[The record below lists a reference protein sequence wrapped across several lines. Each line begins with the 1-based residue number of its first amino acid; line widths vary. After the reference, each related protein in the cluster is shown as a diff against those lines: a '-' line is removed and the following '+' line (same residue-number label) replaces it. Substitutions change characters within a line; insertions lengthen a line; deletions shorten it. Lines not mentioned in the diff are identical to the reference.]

1 MRVGTKGLW
10 FVNHKSTSW
19 SRETEVCETSVLRE
33 SFFPRYDNVKIISI
47 GNICLSRVNWMRL
60 IDERKKSH
68 WKFWLVLNYMYRFCE
83 CKYRF
88 KLSFL
93 WRKLE
98 FYTKVHKRCTCYSLN
113 HKTWDTFLWSNHN
126 HTFALRTTQDII
138 IRFFHN
144 MFFLIS
150 TLSLLKDNDEVCVK
164 VFSNSS

>member
-1 MRVGTKGLW
+1 
-10 FVNHKSTSW
+10 
-19 SRETEVCETSVLRE
+19 
-33 SFFPRYDNVKIISI
+33 
-47 GNICLSRVNWMRL
+47 MRL
-60 IDERKKSH
+60 IDERKKFH
-68 WKFWLVLNYMYRFCE
+68 WKFWLVLNYIYRFCE

-113 HKTWDTFLWSNHN
+113 HETWDTFLWSNHN
-126 HTFALRTTQDII
+126 HIFALRTTQDII

-150 TLSLLKDNDEVCVK
+150 TRGYWKITMKFVWKCFQILASCLNMVFLELIFKKHLKVVIFK
-164 VFSNSS
+164 FPFF